1 MMVWLHQSGAGPP
14 MGSMRFFDTC
24 SLAATNDISF
34 AGMALNPPDR
44 EVQQGVPFKTDIPK
58 DSIRSYPY
66 MAFRLKYS
74 QATLDEKVHHSNPRK
89 RVPSDHADHIQKHR
103 CYLGAE
109 KSDGNEEGK
118 LF

>member
-14 MGSMRFFDTC
+14 MGSIRFFDTC

-66 MAFRLKYS
+66 VAFRLKYS
-74 QATLDEKVHHSNPRK
+74 QATLDEKVTIQTLVKEFHQIMRTISRNTGVTW
-89 RVPSDHADHIQKHR
+89 VPKNQMAMKKVS
-103 CYLGAE
+103 
-109 KSDGNEEGK
+109 SV
-118 LF
+118 

>member
-1 MMVWLHQSGAGPP
+1 
-14 MGSMRFFDTC
+14 
-24 SLAATNDISF
+24 
-34 AGMALNPPDR
+34 
-44 EVQQGVPFKTDIPK
+44 
-58 DSIRSYPY
+58 